1 MNTSADHQ
9 AGGRWRFG
17 PGLLVTA
24 AFIGPGTVTTASQAG
39 ARFGFAL
46 LWTLILATL
55 ATIVLQEM
63 AARLGLVTRRGLA
76 EAIRQSIG
84 SVWLRRLSLGLI
96 LTAIVLGNTAYQ
108 TGNLMGAGIGI
119 HALTGA
125 SVEAGAGIVGL
136 VLAAVLA
143 IGSSTRKLRTMLVAI
158 VLAMSLAFLATAVA
172 TRPSFGEILRGT
184 TFWSLPAGAGWT
196 ALALFG
202 TTVVPYN
209 LFLHAAAVQRHWP
222 LDGNLGQQLR
232 DARID
237 TVVAIA
243 LGGVVTAAI
252 VATSAAAF
260 QGNGEA
266 PANIGEFASQLVPVL
281 GTAGKTL
288 FAIGLAAAGLTS
300 AVTAPLAAGCT
311 VAGVWPGA
319 SQRATTVTAVAVAL
333 VGAGLAFAFGKSPQA
348 TIVAAQAANGLLLPF
363 VAVFLLGVMNRRKL
377 LGEYRNGKLLNLAG
391 GLVVLAAC
399 GLSLKSLLPLVW

>member
-1 MNTSADHQ
+1 MTTDAERRASS
-9 AGGRWRFG
+9 RWRLG

-46 LWTLILATL
+46 MWTLALAVA

-63 AARLGLVTRRGLA
+63 AARLGLVTRQGLA
-76 EAIRQSIG
+76 EAMRQSIG
-84 SVWLRRLSLGLI
+84 SVWLRRLSLALV
-96 LTAIVLGNTAYQ
+96 LAAIVLGNTAYQ

-125 SVEAGAGIVGL
+125 GVETGAGVLGL
-136 VLAAVLA
+136 VVAAVLA
-143 IGSSTRKLRTMLVAI
+143 IGSSTRKLQQLLVAI
-158 VLAMSLAFLATAVA
+158 VLAMSLAFLATAV
-172 TRPSFGEILRGT
+172 T
-184 TFWSLPAGAGWT
+184 TQPNLSDVLQGSLSWSLPAGSGWT

-209 LFLHAAAVQRHWP
+209 LFLHAAAVQNCWP
-222 LDGNLGQQLR
+222 PDGNLAEQLR
-232 DARID
+232 DSRID
-237 TVVAIA
+237 TVVAIVI
-243 LGGVVTAAI
+243 GGVVTAAI

-260 QGNGEA
+260 HGGGA
-266 PANIGEFASQLVPVL
+266 AALSISEFTSQLGPVL

-288 FAIGLAAAGLTS
+288 FALGLAAAGLTS
-300 AVTAPLAAGCT
+300 AVTAPLAAGYT
-311 VAGVWPGA
+311 AAGVLPGA
-319 SQRATTVTAVAVAL
+319 SRRAATVTAVVVAL
-333 VGAGLAFAFGKSPQA
+333 VGTGLAFAFGKSPQA

-363 VAVFLLGVMNRRKL
+363 VAVFLLVVMNRREL
-377 LGEYRNGKLLNLAG
+377 LRDYRNGMLLNLAG

-399 GLSLKSLLPLVW
+399 GLGLKSLLAVL